1 MRARQFT
8 ANTEKKDIQGNFIL
22 AVKEVL
28 VSGSEFI
35 AQEERSQEERET
47 GVRAVTRGVGDDV
60 EPLKRCCLI

>member
-35 AQEERSQEERET
+35 AQEERRQEERET
-47 GVRAVTRGVGDDV
+47 GVRAVTRGG
-60 EPLKRCCLI
+60 R